1 MKSHPI
7 SRLAALS
14 CACLLLA
21 APAARASSTVDASA
35 HHAWSANTGWIDF
48 RPDAGQGFRFGEFSC
63 AGWLWSPN
71 LGWIDCGDGSP
82 ANHINYGND
91 SNTDYGVN
99 HYGTGDLYGM
109 AWSPNTGWIN
119 FGWATVEPGNPNRPR
134 VDLVTGEFAGYAWS
148 ANCGWIS
155 LAGVKTTHM
164 AIADTDED
172 GISDAFEM
180 AYAGDLTTLGEN
192 HDQDNDGFS
201 DVDEYH
207 SMTNPFDPANF
218 FKVTKVEPVVNP
230 SSESVIKDGSATAL
244 TWTSAPNRR
253 YVIEHSTDLGVT
265 DPWHVSPLNPAEF
278 TADSGEFTTRT
289 TLDTAAPKRFFR
301 VKAVIP
307 LQP

>member
-1 MKSHPI
+1 MKTPLLLP
-7 SRLAALS
+7 RLAALS
-14 CACLLLA
+14 SAGLLMLSLA
-21 APAARASSTVDASA
+21 AHASSTIDATQN
-35 HHAWSANTGWIDF
+35 HAWSANTGWVDA
-48 RPDAGQGFRFGEFSC
+48 RPDSDKGFRFGEFSC
-63 AGWLWSPN
+63 AGRLWSPN
-71 LGWIDCGDGSP
+71 TGWIDCGDGTP

-91 SNTDYGVN
+91 SSTDYGVN

-119 FGWATVEPGNPNRPR
+119 FGWATLEPGNANRPR
-134 VDLVTGEFAGYAWS
+134 VDLVTGEFAGFAWS

-155 LAGVKTTHM
+155 LAGVKTTRM
-164 AIADTDED
+164 AIPDTDDD

-180 AYAGDLTTLGEN
+180 AYAQDLETLGED
-192 HDQDNDGFS
+192 HDEDNDGFS
-201 DVDEYH
+201 DLDEYQ
-207 SMTNPFDPANF
+207 SMTNPFDPASF
-218 FKVTKVEPVVNP
+218 FKVTKVEPA
-230 SSESVIKDGSATAL
+230 SADGSATQL

-265 DPWHVSPLNPAEF
+265 NPWHLSPLNPAEF

-289 TLDTAAPKRFFR
+289 TLDTAAPRRFFR